1 MLDGEKFLRELPVL
15 HGKIEMPDYNG
26 VCTGVYLTRINRKS
40 FAFPLRFNYNKEK
53 RWRNDSCYLRIN
65 TLTKSPA

>member
-26 VCTGVYLTRINRKS
+26 VCTGVWDKRAIIDENTYSKHKCKNKNGRFRK
-40 FAFPLRFNYNKEK
+40 
-53 RWRNDSCYLRIN
+53 C
-65 TLTKSPA
+65 

>member
-26 VCTGVYLTRINRKS
+26 VCTGVYLICEKGMGFIGNINDWKNRRYFREFIPS
-40 FAFPLRFNYNKEK
+40 FI
-53 RWRNDSCYLRIN
+53 DIIN
-65 TLTKSPA
+65 V